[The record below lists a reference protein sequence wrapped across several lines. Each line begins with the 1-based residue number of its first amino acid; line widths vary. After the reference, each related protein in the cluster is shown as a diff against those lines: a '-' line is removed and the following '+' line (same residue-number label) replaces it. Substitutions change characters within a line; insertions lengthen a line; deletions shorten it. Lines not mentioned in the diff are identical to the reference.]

1 MWALVKD
8 GSVSEIIAHPKS
20 IVDENGVQ
28 HPRSVFTIWTKE
40 ERLGLGIYDVIM
52 APTFDQRYYIS
63 HNPTYAVVGDNVVE
77 SIEKAAEHRLEDED
91 AVDEDGN
98 PLLDINGNQVI
109 NRGLKYNTILTI
121 KSQQA
126 SYLTQTDWAIIR
138 KSDNGTEIPVNIQ
151 TYRDAIRVKAEEM
164 ETAVINCTT
173 MDDFKSLNTST
184 HNEDGTLDTIAVLN
198 DWPQLGE

>member
-20 IVDENGVQ
+20 IVDENGIQ

-52 APTFDQRYYIS
+52 APTYNPNYYIS
-63 HNPTYAVVGDNVVE
+63 HDPTYEIDGDNVVQ
-77 SIEKAAEHRLEDED
+77 SIEKAGDIKLEDED
-91 AVDEDGN
+91 AKDEEGN
-98 PLLDINGNQVI
+98 NLLDINGNQVI
-109 NRGLKYNTILTI
+109 NRGLKYSTIQKV

-126 SYLTQTDWAIIR
+126 SYLSSTDWAIIR
-138 KSDNGTEIPVNIQ
+138 KSDNGTEIPANIQ
-151 TYRDAIRVKAEEM
+151 THRDSVRSKAEEM
-164 ETAVINCTT
+164 ETAISECST
-173 MDDFKSLNTST
+173 MDDFIALNTST
-184 HNEDGTLDTIAVLN
+184 HNEDGTIKEIALLN

>member
-20 IVDENGVQ
+20 IVDENGIQ

-63 HNPTYAVVGDNVVE
+63 HDPTYAVVGDNVVE
-77 SIEKAAEHRLEDED
+77 SIEKAGDIKLEDED

-98 PLLDINGNQVI
+98 FFLDINGNQVI
-109 NRGLKYNTILTI
+109 NRGLKSNTIQKI

-126 SYLTQTDWAIIR
+126 SYLAQTDWAIIR
-138 KSDNGTEIPVNIQ
+138 KSDNGTEIPANIQ

-164 ETAVINCTT
+164 ETAVTNCTT
-173 MDDFKSLNTST
+173 MDDFIALNTST
-184 HNEDGTLDTIAVLN
+184 HNEDGTVNTLAILN